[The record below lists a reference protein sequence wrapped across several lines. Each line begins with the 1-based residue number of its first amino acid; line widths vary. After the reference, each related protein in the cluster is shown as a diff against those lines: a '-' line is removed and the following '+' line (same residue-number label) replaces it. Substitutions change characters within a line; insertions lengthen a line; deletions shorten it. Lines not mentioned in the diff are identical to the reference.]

1 MKYYNVNFSN
11 ATITQDLRRLVNQ
24 IWKLLPMRENN
35 EDWQKQLDSVLVELR
50 GLHVM
55 FGDQLDFLILLSKL
69 EGLHEVEDF
78 MIYRVTV
85 FSMISLLTELAN
97 SIDAGKS

>member
-35 EDWQKQLDSVLVELR
+35 EDWQK
-50 GLHVM
+50 
-55 FGDQLDFLILLSKL
+55 
-69 EGLHEVEDF
+69 
-78 MIYRVTV
+78 
-85 FSMISLLTELAN
+85 
-97 SIDAGKS
+97 